1 VAYGLENVPENL
13 RFLFLLN
20 PMTWVVQG
28 FRWCL
33 LGVGGMDWTGLGIT
47 AVFAVLVL
55 LGGLFYFRRMESGFA
70 DII

>member
-1 VAYGLENVPENL
+1 
-13 RFLFLLN
+13 
-20 PMTWVVQG
+20 MTWVVQG